1 MTVHFPETCKLSPA
15 EREVLC
21 SILVEGDSPCDGC
34 TWEAT
39 CDGPAS
45 AQHAV
50 DLLLSDPDG
59 HCLVCGGDVDRT
71 FESKLVPGV
80 FRFCV
85 NTDDEYVF
93 SPRDHSANPDQ
104 VATAD
109 DIEF

>member
-1 MTVHFPETCKLSPA
+1 MTVHFPETCKLSSA

-39 CDGPAS
+39 CDGPA
-45 AQHAV
+45 ADQRAA
-50 DLLLSDPDG
+50 DLIISDPDG
-59 HCLVCGGDVDRT
+59 HCLVCGGDVGRT

-80 FRFCV
+80 FRFC
-85 NTDDEYVF
+85 TTTTDEYVF
-93 SPRDHSANPDQ
+93 SPRGRADNPDQ
-104 VATAD
+104 VAKTD